1 MAQSQYFSHCEQL
14 FAHWTKHHGLPNR
27 MVSAFRH
34 FLFEQWR
41 LHLAALEE
49 QPRFTFGMVKKLQAF
64 LPSHA
69 VIHHGDHERHCIT
82 VFCPQLYFTS
92 AWKTWGDPQMFRRL
106 RITEFQAQSLIKN
119 AFSRTLQTR
128 YSWGFRPQAS
138 VPYAFIFP
146 KRKKQFQKGRA
157 LISYF
162 QSFPGHL
169 LKCTGRA
176 IDSMILQTYQYQ
188 SGQQSRPK
196 IWQSLH
202 AYFDSL
208 PEDVHLHT
216 VNDDLVGFFNSVPQD
231 RLMDSVRTIVA
242 MWQSIHGD
250 KSITVD
256 TSSTGNALHT
266 TFNGRFKRAAYRY
279 KAIATRDI
287 EEIVQAGLST
297 HIFSAVGT
305 YWKQIQGAGIGSQIS
320 PSLSNLAVTLVEK
333 AWFDSF
339 SQFLS
344 SQSLHLHFLRYV
356 DNRFALFNEDHINR
370 PALQAFRD
378 LEFYRPPVLLE
389 EVDPDILLGFRVN
402 VHARTV
408 EYIQPQLQQ
417 IRDVSSAGSV
427 TLRLSGLKS
436 RAHLIRSYTYPA
448 DLVASSLETL
458 VDLYCCKGYDRQL
471 CRAVVS
477 L

>member
-1 MAQSQYFSHCEQL
+1 MAQNQYFSHCETL
-14 FAHWTKHHGLPNR
+14 FAQWTKHHGLPHR
-27 MVSAFRH
+27 MKSAFRQ
-34 FLFEQWR
+34 FLFEQWK
-41 LHLAALEE
+41 LHLAELEDH
-49 QPRFTFGMVKKLQAF
+49 PRFTFGLVKKLQAF
-64 LPSHA
+64 LPRDA
-69 VIHHGDHERHCIT
+69 VIHHGDHEQHCIT
-82 VFCPQLYFTS
+82 VFCPQLYFAS
-92 AWKTWGDPQMFRRL
+92 AWNTWNDPQMFRRL
-106 RITEFQAQSLIKN
+106 RITELQAKSLIKN
-119 AFSRTLQTR
+119 AFSRTLQSR

-146 KRKKQFQKGRA
+146 KRKKQFQKGRT

-162 QSFPGHL
+162 QSFPGLL

-176 IDSMILQTYQYQ
+176 IDSMILQTYQHQ
-188 SGQQSRPK
+188 AGQQSLPK

-208 PEDVHLHT
+208 PDDVNLCI
-216 VNDDLVGFFNSVPQD
+216 VNDDLVGFFNSVPQA
-231 RLMDSVRTIVA
+231 RLMDSVRAIVA
-242 MWQSIHGD
+242 MWQTIHAD

-266 TFNGRFKRAAYRY
+266 TFNGRFKRAAYRF

-287 EEIVQAGLST
+287 EEIVQAGLTT

-339 SQFLS
+339 SDFLFS
-344 SQSLHLHFLRYV
+344 HSLHLHFLRYV
-356 DNRFALFNEDHINR
+356 DNRFALFNEDHFDH

-402 VHARTV
+402 VPDRTV
-408 EYIQPQLQQ
+408 QYIQPQLQQ
-417 IRDVSSAGSV
+417 IRDVSSAGSIN
-427 TLRLSGLKS
+427 LRLSGLKS
-436 RAHLIRSYTYPA
+436 RAHLIRSYTYPPQ
-448 DLVASSLETL
+448 LVKQSLETL
-458 VDLYCCKGYDRQL
+458 VDLYCCKGYDRHL
-471 CRAVVS
+471 CRAAVN